1 MTDHTCDH
9 DEQHGIDRRGFVRG
23 CGAAMALSAAGI
35 GPASFTASA
44 QAETNYG
51 DVGELL
57 NDAPDNWGRWGDDD
71 ELGALNLLGSEQAFD
86 GMKAAMRGGR
96 RGIQTFTLQ
105 VPLTGEI
112 IFDPAEAEP
121 DPTSETGDPVF
132 PGRAPARRNNV
143 QDEGSYRDGEVEPQA
158 GMRFSDDRFIN
169 ELFLQGTTHVDALA
183 HAWYAEPDDGDESR
197 IYNGFD
203 AATTGTTKQ
212 FDRAVESCEIE
223 DGERVPVDET
233 RGHERAGIGVAADEG
248 IVGRAVLLDVGREL
262 GEDGR
267 LPLGHG
273 ITYDDL
279 QATAEAQGTQFRER
293 DIVFVRTGAMA
304 RTRDP
309 DLEWSPLT
317 EPGLVYSEELVEWI
331 AEMDFPMI
339 GADNIAVEKVMQRH
353 EVDGEEQTFVIP
365 LHGALLRNLG
375 VYLNEILWL
384 DDLAEQCASDGI
396 YEFLYTTAPLNVE
409 RSSGAPVNPVAV
421 KATASECEGETGGR
435 SADRRSR
442 SDEPDDR
449 SDG

>member
-1 MTDHTCDH
+1 MNYDTCDH
-9 DEQHGIDRRGFVRG
+9 DEHRGIDRRSFVRG

-35 GPASFTASA
+35 GPASITAAA
-44 QAETNYG
+44 QADETEFG
-51 DVGELL
+51 DVAELL
-57 NDAPDNWGRWGDDD
+57 AESPTNWGRWGDDD
-71 ELGALNLLGSEQAFD
+71 ELGALNLLGSEQAFE
-86 GMKAAMRGGR
+86 GMNAAMQNGKT
-96 RGIQTFTLQ
+96 GIRTFTLQ

-121 DPTSETGDPVF
+121 DATSETGDPVF
-132 PGRAPARRNNV
+132 PGRAPARRDNV
-143 QDEGSYRDGEVEPQA
+143 QDEGSYRDGEAEPQA

-183 HAWYAEPDDGDESR
+183 HAWYAEPDEDDESR

-203 AATTGTTKQ
+203 AATTGSTKQ

-223 DGERVPVDET
+223 NGERVPVDET
-233 RGHERAGIGVAADEG
+233 RGHERADIGVAADEG

-267 LPLGHG
+267 LPLGEA

-279 QATAEAQGTQFRER
+279 QATADAQGTQIRER
-293 DIVFVRTGAMA
+293 DIVLVRTGSMA
-304 RTRDP
+304 RTRNE
-309 DLEWSPLT
+309 DLQWSPLA

-331 AEMDFPMI
+331 ADMDFPMI
-339 GADNIAVEKVMQRH
+339 GADNIAVEKVMQQH
-353 EVDGEEQTFVIP
+353 EVDGEKQTFVIP

-396 YEFLYTTAPLNVE
+396 YEFLYTTAPLYVE

-421 KATASECEGETGGR
+421 KASGSACDGGNDDVNER
-435 SADRRSR
+435 GHGNDTQEDDAD
-442 SDEPDDR
+442 D
-449 SDG
+449 